1 MRFDKRIRT
10 LAVTVT
16 SGTLAALLLGLIVV
30 ISFMAVSL
38 PLHRLIH
45 KDADDQDHEC
55 AITLFAQA
63 QVLTHLAGPIFIAIV
78 LGTISLILRPRSV
91 LLPARPLQLPPGR
104 GPPGLSC

>member
-1 MRFDKRIRT
+1 VRFRKLIRSLLVTATMRI
-10 LAVTVT
+10 
-16 SGTLAALLLGLIVV
+16 LAALLLGLIVG

-78 LGTISLILRPRSV
+78 LGIISLILPPRTV
-91 LLPARPLQLPPGR
+91 FLPARPLQLPPGR
-104 GPPGLSC
+104 GPPSLSC